1 MKGLIWKKKEKK
13 ENMKKNKKKQEQQE
27 LVTVL
32 DTVDERVDTAV
43 GVHKHHGEV
52 IEPTVPEEKVLT
64 K

>member
-1 MKGLIWKKKEKK
+1 
-13 ENMKKNKKKQEQQE
+13 MKKNKKKQEQQE

-43 GVHKHHGEV
+43 GEHQYHCEV
-52 IEPTVPEEKVLT
+52 VEPTEPKEKVFQ

>member
-43 GVHKHHGEV
+43 GEHQYHCEV
-52 IEPTVPEEKVLT
+52 VEPTEPKEKVFQ